1 MQEEKYHIGERGP
14 EPADFDEEDVEEVL
28 FLRKVGGRELRRVG
42 LRRGAVGSGAGVGLK
57 EGEEGAEK
65 EGTGED
71 GKKEEFEGSGEDGGG
86 R

>member
-1 MQEEKYHIGERGP
+1 M
-14 EPADFDEEDVEEVL
+14 
-28 FLRKVGGRELRRVG
+28 G